1 MVNQD
6 EQHRKKSCRKKG
18 KLKDQEYVKR
28 YERGKFLV
36 INKGEQIDKLSDDSS
51 NNKKNIKLCLILSEE
66 QAEFL
71 YAI

>member
-36 INKGEQIDKLSDDSS
+36 KNKGEH
-51 NNKKNIKLCLILSEE
+51 
-66 QAEFL
+66 FL
-71 YAI
+71 YKQIFFVTIS

>member
-18 KLKDQEYVKR
+18 KLKDPEYIKR

-36 INKGEQIDKLSDDSS
+36 KNKGEQIDKLS
-51 NNKKNIKLCLILSEE
+51 
-66 QAEFL
+66 A
-71 YAI
+71 